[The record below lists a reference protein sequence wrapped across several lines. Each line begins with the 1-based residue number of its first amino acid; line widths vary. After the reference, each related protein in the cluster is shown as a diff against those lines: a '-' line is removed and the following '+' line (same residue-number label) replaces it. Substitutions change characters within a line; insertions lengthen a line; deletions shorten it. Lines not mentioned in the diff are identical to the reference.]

1 MKYRNVNQAEYLYN
15 STFNMGKGV
24 EGHCQVV
31 ERGVHT
37 RGEGHGGGT
46 PNDGWDLNRAR
57 WEKAETGPDTAPAP
71 PCNAMQ

>member
-31 ERGVHT
+31 ERGGGFILG
-37 RGEGHGGGT
+37 RRAMGGGRQT
-46 PNDGWDLNRAR
+46 TVGI
-57 WEKAETGPDTAPAP
+57 
-71 PCNAMQ
+71 